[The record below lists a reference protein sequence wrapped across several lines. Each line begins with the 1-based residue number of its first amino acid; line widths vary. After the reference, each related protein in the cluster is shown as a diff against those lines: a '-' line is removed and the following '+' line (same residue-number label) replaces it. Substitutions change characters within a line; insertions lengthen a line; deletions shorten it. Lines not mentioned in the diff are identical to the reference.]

1 MRVHIRI
8 QPEVFDLNAEVTALA
23 KGGQKGNEAGAVA
36 SFIGHVR
43 QEDGLSTLTLE
54 HYPGMTETEITRM
67 VEDAGLRWPLT
78 GVTVIHR
85 VGILKPGEPIV
96 LVAAASAH
104 RAPAFA
110 ACEFLMDYLKTKA
123 PFWKE
128 ELRDGV
134 KNWVAARDSDDAAAE
149 RWRE

>member
-1 MRVHIRI
+1 MRVLIRI
-8 QPEVFDLNAEVTALA
+8 QPEAFDLNDEVTALA
-23 KGGQKGNEAGAVA
+23 EGGEAGAVA
-36 SFIGHVR
+36 SFTGHVR

-54 HYPGMTETEITRM
+54 HYPGMTEAEIARM
-67 VEDAGLRWPLT
+67 AEEAGKRWPLT
-78 GVTVIHR
+78 GVTIIHR
-85 VGILKPGEPIV
+85 VGALKPGDPIV

-128 ELRDGV
+128 ETRDGETR
-134 KNWVAARDSDDAAAE
+134 WVASKDSDDEAAE
-149 RWRE
+149 RWKK